1 MHKKNGCT
9 QVYVIIGFVSYLPKV
24 GGSVASFIVSL
35 ALACSIA
42 FRNCILSP
50 CLCLYKYTVWIHI
63 IVYPEFSY
71 VFQYTNTGIIISIQK
86 WYSFININVKSASG
100 VLFCSQASPWINY
113 YVHYKFFITISD
125 DELIKMFLDTRLLR
139 LQHRC

>member
-1 MHKKNGCT
+1 MCT
-9 QVYVIIGFVSYLPKV
+9 RVYVIIGLVSYLPKV
-24 GGSVASFIVSL
+24 GGSVAPFIVSL

-42 FRNCILSP
+42 FWVQP
-50 CLCLYKYTVWIHI
+50 GLCLYKYTAWIHI

-86 WYSFININVKSASG
+86 WYSFININVKSDSG

-113 YVHYKFFITISD
+113 YVHYKLFITISHD
-125 DELIKMFLDTRLLR
+125 
-139 LQHRC
+139 

>member
-9 QVYVIIGFVSYLPKV
+9 QVYVIIGFVSYLSKV

-63 IVYPEFSY
+63 IVYPEFSCFSVY
-71 VFQYTNTGIIISIQK
+71 KYRDN
-86 WYSFININVKSASG
+86 NINS
-100 VLFCSQASPWINY
+100 
-113 YVHYKFFITISD
+113 SD
-125 DELIKMFLDTRLLR
+125 ILLLI
-139 LQHRC
+139 